1 MYFFINLASSLFAVS
16 SNGLDF
22 SIKGKQATSTSA
34 IIILLLNEDLS
45 WSTVKVHYL
54 ISSRSDFNLGFFVV
68 GIDFFMK
75 TLTSFRSPAHPLV
88 LLMIFMIGPT
98 VNYRTVQSLSCQESK
113 LSLRPTIWPLLA

>member
-88 LLMIFMIGPT
+88 LLMIFMIGPI
-98 VNYRTVQSLSCQESK
+98 VNYPTVQSLSCQESK
-113 LSLRPTIWPLLA
+113 LSLQPTIWPLLA